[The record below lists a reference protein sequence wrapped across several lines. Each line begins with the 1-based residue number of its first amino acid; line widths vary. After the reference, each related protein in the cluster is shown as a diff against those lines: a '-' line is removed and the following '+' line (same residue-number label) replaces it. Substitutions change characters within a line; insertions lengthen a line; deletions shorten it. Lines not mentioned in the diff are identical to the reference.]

1 MDETCGAA
9 TLVCGTGPPLAVLCS
24 SSGLQF
30 LCSPNNGTGNWSST
44 AIPAMAMTPEHMR
57 PHNSAFLGLGLAL
70 ASTIFIGVSFILKKK
85 GLMRLARAGSTRA
98 GDGGH
103 AYLKEWLWWAGLI
116 TMAVGEAANFAAYA
130 FAPASLVTPLGALSI
145 LVTAVLAWCV
155 LGERLEHLGRLGCL
169 LSVLGAVV
177 MVVHAP
183 QDVEVASLNEMLI
196 HLQDPAF
203 ITYAVLVVCVAV
215 ALAVI
220 AVPRFGN
227 SNVLVYVLICS
238 TVGSLSVASV
248 KGLSLVLKE
257 LFMGKSVFTQPLTW
271 GLLISLIACITTQI
285 NYLNKAL
292 DTFSTHVVTPVY
304 YVAFTSCVVICSA
317 ILFQEWR
324 GVGAVDVLAM
334 LSGFGTVVIGI
345 FLLNVNSDASGG
357 GGGGGGA
364 TNLDL
369 SHHSASRRA
378 LLNNEEDDEDDDVEA
393 RSTRDPVS
401 PGRMT
406 LDRNPKFTKKAP

>member
-30 LCSPNNGTGNWSST
+30 ICSANNGTSNWSST
-44 AIPAMAMTPEHMR
+44 AIPTMAMTPGHMR

-203 ITYAVLVVCVAV
+203 ITYAVLVVCIAV

-227 SNVLVYVLICS
+227 SSVLVYVLICS

-271 GLLISLIACITTQI
+271 CLLISLIACITTQI

-357 GGGGGGA
+357 GGGVM
-364 TNLDL
+364 NLDL
-369 SHHSASRRA
+369 SQHSTSRHA